1 MKTQQITLTTMFS
14 LLIAC
19 STQVHAVDTDSP
31 AQKSPTSVVSATSM
45 TLNDKIKR
53 VENGLSTL
61 VVVKGMSD
69 QKMTLANR
77 MKYYQV
83 PAVSIAL
90 VNNGQ
95 IEWARAYGVNTA
107 GGKQVTT
114 PTSIFAAAS
123 ISKAVSAMAALHMVE
138 QGKLKLDG
146 DVNQQLVAW
155 KVPENEFTKD
165 KKVSLRQ
172 LLNHSAGINLHG
184 FRGYDSTQKI
194 PNLLAILDGIT
205 PANSEPIR
213 VVNVPGTEWDYSGGG
228 YSIIQLLITEAS
240 QQTFPQL
247 MQETI
252 FAPLKMTRSIFTD
265 SLSPAMSKNAVSAH
279 RGNGKEIQG
288 HWHHY
293 PELAAA
299 GLWTTPSDLAKI
311 IIEIQQAEA
320 GKSNKILSN
329 QMTDTMLTRVLGET
343 GLGFYVEQL
352 ADRTSFSHSGGSEGF
367 RVHLYGYTK
376 TGQGAVIMTNS
387 DNGAALIEEV
397 FASIGAEYGWP
408 DFKITQ
414 KKMIAADPAMNQQFA
429 GKYELLEQP
438 AHIIAEGEHLYFQSN
453 LISAKRVELYRESG
467 SRFFIT
473 APDMTINFELDTQ
486 ANVTG
491 FDLIKGSNSYPATK
505 MR

>member
-1 MKTQQITLTTMFS
+1 MKTQKITLTTMFS

-31 AQKSPTSVVSATSM
+31 AQKSPTSVVSETSM
-45 TLNDKIKR
+45 ALNDKIKR
-53 VENGLSTL
+53 VESGLSTL
-61 VVVKGMSD
+61 VVIKGMSD
-69 QKMTLANR
+69 RKMTLANR

-107 GGKQVTT
+107 GSKQITT
-114 PTSIFAAAS
+114 PTTLFEAAS

-146 DVNQQLVAW
+146 DVNQQLVTW
-155 KVPENEFTKD
+155 QVPENEFTKD
-165 KKVSLRQ
+165 KKVSLRH
-172 LLNHSAGINLHG
+172 LLNHSAGINVHG
-184 FRGYDSTQKI
+184 FIGYDSTKKI
-194 PNLLAILDGIT
+194 PNLLAILDGKA

-213 VVNVPGTEWDYSGGG
+213 VVNVPGTEWHYSGGG
-228 YSIIQLLITEAS
+228 YSIIQLLMTEAS
-240 QQTFPQL
+240 HQSFPQL

-252 FAPLKMTRSIFTD
+252 FTPLKMTHSLFTD
-265 SLSPAMSKNAVSAH
+265 TLSPAMSNHAVSAH

-288 HWHHY
+288 RWHHY

-311 IIEIQQAEA
+311 IIEVQQAEA
-320 GKSNKILSN
+320 GKSNKILSRQITN
-329 QMTDTMLTRVLGET
+329 NMLTRVLGET
-343 GLGFYVEQL
+343 GLGFYVEQF

-387 DNGAALIEEV
+387 DNGAALIEEI
-397 FASIGAEYGWP
+397 FASIAAEYDWP
-408 DFKITQ
+408 DFKVTQ
-414 KKMIAADPAMNQQFA
+414 KTMIAADPALNQKFA

-438 AHIIAEGEHLYFQSN
+438 AHIIAGGEHLYFQSN

-491 FDLIKGSNSYPATK
+491 FDLIKGSNTYPATK